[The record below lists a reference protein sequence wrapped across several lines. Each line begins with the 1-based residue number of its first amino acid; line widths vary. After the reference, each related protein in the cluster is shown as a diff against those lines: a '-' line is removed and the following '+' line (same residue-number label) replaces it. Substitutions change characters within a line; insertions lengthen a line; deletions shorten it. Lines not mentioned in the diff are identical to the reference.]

1 MKYSL
6 RKNNLTSPASFRP
19 IVDITSTL
27 GLLEL
32 SALINNKAPTIT
44 QDEIMQAL
52 VAFKNIS
59 FDQLL
64 SGNALNIT
72 NFFSIRPAIRNGKV
86 NLNFEIIPECSKC
99 VAKATIAK
107 KMIADAKIRATFSFS
122 GKTTEGKT
130 SRTPTVTGTGTVD
143 TCGIT
148 KSGDPD
154 VDVTSL
160 AKIIQVSSMPYNI
173 NNHIHNDSGL
183 IIVGENMVFNPDIL
197 DSGIWITSANNTSR
211 LQSDTISIA
220 PKTVRVVGEVD
231 FTGGPAGT
239 NSVEH
244 VLWLSRI
251 NSLGVQKITNYSGFV
266 RKTNYVTQ
274 ENNQLFITGSQTEGP
289 LSITE
294 FSGSEDLYDI
304 TCYKDSGKI
313 MLFISDL
320 LGIDKSKV
328 IINDDGQ
335 GLKIN
340 TKDGIM
346 KLKVN
351 SVNKLSSVLL
361 KYGGFLREIASVGN
375 IFDYLQA
382 FYLSSNSLAYS
393 TGDVWGELIPG
404 NQSAALKNNRIIIS
418 GRREIGIMQLMIS
431 YVNSSGVINYGDLHE
446 FLDPGTVLTGDSH
459 GLVILNGRYL
469 AIFYSDEGKGFKI
482 FDCGETNTIPV
493 LYSSIDNLCSYLPG
507 IGKSIVYDGRFI
519 SIMTNSLPPDYNN
532 QSIMIYNVSG
542 LNIFNEREVVNALG
556 VNRVLSAPNYNDS
569 CNYSEGA
576 LFFLRTSD
584 PDEISNT
591 KMEFVVCKTSTLE
604 TLISTCEDIDG
615 LPSSIDSGENDVV
628 VFTYLVGDTFRIR
641 CGKIDSL
648 TINFGDFIDFKSSGA
663 SFYSSSVKWIE
674 GGKYTIFIRDDDQN
688 YHAIIPINTDGY
700 SIFSSDIYGDF
711 SHTQIGYPPIDLLK
725 VNNNQVATFTYGR
738 IGSGAFPEREER
750 YLKVYNVIDINPTKI
765 IKGQS
770 IQNYVE
776 LNGWNFY
783 MISIPHAGDTIEV
796 VLSGLTADID
806 LYVRWNL
813 IPTANEFDCLS
824 AEGGTSTESCKITSS
839 LDGDT
844 LYIGVNGFEAGSY
857 EIRINDTI

>member
-6 RKNNLTSPASFRP
+6 RKNNLTNPASFRP
-19 IVDITSTL
+19 VVDITSVL
-27 GLLEL
+27 GLFEL
-32 SALINNKAPTIT
+32 SVLIKNKVPTIT
-44 QDEIMQAL
+44 QYEIMQAL
-52 VAFKNIS
+52 NAFKS
-59 FDQLL
+59 VSLDQLL
-64 SGNALNIT
+64 TGNALNIT
-72 NFFSIRPAIRNGKV
+72 NFFSIRPAIRKGKI

-107 KMIADAKIRATFSFS
+107 RMIADAKIKATFSFS
-122 GKTTEGKT
+122 GETTEGKT
-130 SRTPTVTGTGTVD
+130 SNTPTVPGTGTFD
-143 TCGIT
+143 SCGIPQP
-148 KSGDPD
+148 GDPD
-154 VDVTSL
+154 VNVTSL
-160 AKIIQVSSMPYNI
+160 AKIIQIYSMPYGI
-173 NNHIHNDSGL
+173 DNHIHNDSGL
-183 IIVGENMVFNPDIL
+183 IVVGENLVFDPDIP
-197 DSGIWITSANNTSR
+197 DSGIWIKSANNTSR
-211 LQSDTISIA
+211 LQSDIISID

-231 FTGGPAGT
+231 FTGGPAGS

-304 TCYKDSGKI
+304 TCYKDIGKI
-313 MLFISDL
+313 MLVVSDL
-320 LGIDKSKV
+320 LGIDESKV

-335 GLKIN
+335 DLKVN

-346 KLKVN
+346 KLTVN

-375 IFDYLQA
+375 IFDYLQK

-393 TGDVWGELIPG
+393 TGDVWRGGTAG
-404 NQSAALKNNRIIIS
+404 NQSAVLKNNRIIIS
-418 GRREIGIMQLMIS
+418 GRREIAIMQLMIS
-431 YVNSSGVINYGDLHE
+431 YVDPSGVINYGDLHE

-459 GLVILNGRYL
+459 GLVVLNGRYL
-469 AIFYSDEGKGFKI
+469 AIFYSDEGEGFKI
-482 FDCGETNTIPV
+482 FDCGETGTIPV

-507 IGKSIVYDGRFI
+507 VGKSIVYDGRFI
-519 SIMTNSLPPDYNN
+519 SIMTKPLPPDYNN
-532 QSIMIYNVSG
+532 QSIMVYNVSG

-556 VNRVLSAPNYNDS
+556 VNRVLSSPNYNDS
-569 CNYSEGA
+569 CNYSEGS

-615 LPSSIDSGENDVV
+615 MPSSIYSGENDVV

-648 TINFGDFIDFKSSGA
+648 TINFGNFIDFKSSGA
-663 SFYSSSVKWIE
+663 SFYRSSVKWIE

-688 YHAIIPINTDGY
+688 YHAIIPINTDG
-700 SIFSSDIYGDF
+700 SNIFSADIYGDF
-711 SHTQIGYPPIDLLK
+711 SYDSTGYPPIDLLK
-725 VNNNQVATFTYGR
+725 VNNEQVAVFTYGR
-738 IGSGAFPEREER
+738 IGSGSFPAREER
-750 YLKVYNVIDINPTKI
+750 YLKAYDIIDINPTEI
-765 IKGQS
+765 RKGQS
-770 IQNYVE
+770 IQNSVE
-776 LNGWNFY
+776 LNGWICY
-783 MISIPHAGDTIEV
+783 MISIPNIGDTIEV
-796 VLSGLTADID
+796 VLSELTADID

-824 AEGGTSTESCKITSS
+824 AEGGTTTESCEVTSS
-839 LDGDT
+839 SDGDI
-844 LYIGVNGFEAGSY
+844 LYIGVDGFEAGSY
-857 EIRINDTI
+857 TITVNDI